1 MSLIR
6 KYSEIWNHF
15 EEVGRQEAKCK
26 YCKSILSCKS
36 QSNLSRHLKSKHPAS
51 MEPVIR
57 QNTDGSIFVQSA
69 QPKITSFAE
78 RPVPASKA
86 QQIDLQ
92 LVRMIAKGHHAL
104 RLVEEPEFKKFIHD
118 VSQASNYKLPT
129 RKTLTS
135 SLIPKIRDE
144 YTGTII
150 EELRAA
156 TAVCLTTDGWTSI
169 TNESYLAVTVHF
181 IDEESTMLTSYTLAC
196 QAFEAS
202 HTAANLCS
210 FLEKIV
216 TEWDLKNKVAALASH
231 NAHNIALAIRTG
243 NWSQIRCFAHTL
255 NLIVQKALDKMSS
268 VRRKAKAISE
278 YFHRSSS
285 GLKKLKDM
293 QALLKL
299 ADLKLTQ
306 EVPTRWNSTFKMF
319 ERLSILKEAV
329 VAALSTRTDLILSPE
344 DWDVIDGV
352 LPVLKPFYE
361 VTEEISA
368 EKNVTLSKIIALTG
382 LLQRKMAQIYPTVKN
397 NLVAEVIN
405 EIINEMDGRFND
417 FEANILYAE
426 STVLDPRFK
435 GRAFKSAEAF
445 KKSVAD
451 INKKLAQTIRS
462 LPEPPEEAI
471 SNKKQ
476 EEDTIW
482 AEFDTT
488 FQQVSQPTN
497 NTAAS
502 IREMDKYLAEEY
514 ISRKDDPLV
523 WWNQRKKQNIRK
535 RRSLLKSTTVENL
548 IFCITTC
555 KSER

>member
-1 MSLIR
+1 
-6 KYSEIWNHF
+6 
-15 EEVGRQEAKCK
+15 
-26 YCKSILSCKS
+26 
-36 QSNLSRHLKSKHPAS
+36 

-57 QNTDGSIFVQSA
+57 QNTDGPIFVQSA

-118 VSQASNYKLPT
+118 VSHAPNYKLPT

-135 SLIPKIRDE
+135 SLIPKIREE
-144 YTGTII
+144 YNGTII

-169 TNESYLAVTVHF
+169 TNESYLDVTVHF
-181 IDEESTMLTSYTLAC
+181 IDEESTMLTSYTIAC

-216 TEWDLKNKVAALASH
+216 NEWDLKNKVAAIASD

-243 NWSQIRCFAHTL
+243 NWSHIRCFAHTL

-306 EVPTRWNSTFKMF
+306 DVPTRWNSTYKMF

-352 LPVLKPFYE
+352 LTVLKPFYE

-368 EKNVTLSKIIALTG
+368 EINVTLSKIIALTG

-462 LPEPPEEAI
+462 LPEPPQEAI

-523 WWNQRKKQNIRK
+523 WWNQRKAQYPLLYTYMLKRLCLVATSVPCERIFSSAGETIRK

-548 IFCITTC
+548 IFLHNNM
-555 KSER
+555 